1 MEPQPSRSIGDLLR
15 SLVRDIQNLVAT
27 QIELAVAEAQ
37 EKLRQAGIAVLF
49 VSCGLLFVF
58 SAWIVLLF
66 ALVTALSVH
75 LPAWAAAGIV
85 AVVTALVGGAFL
97 AIGLRDLK
105 ADRLKPKRTLAVL
118 RHEREIIK
126 ETLS

>member
-1 MEPQPSRSIGDLLR
+1 MERTPSRSIGDLLR
-15 SLVRDIQNLVAT
+15 SLVRDIQELVAT

-49 VSCGLLFVF
+49 VSCGLLFAF

-66 ALVTALSVH
+66 ALVTALSVY

-85 AVVTALVGGAFL
+85 ALVTALIGGALL
-97 AIGLRDLK
+97 AIGLRDLST
-105 ADRLKPKRTLAVL
+105 DQLKPKRTLAVL
-118 RHEREIIK
+118 RHERDIIK
-126 ETLS
+126 ENLS